1 MARPLCHAIANFGA
15 SIRIESSIFSTR
27 LAKLSTLWN
36 AIGLASEGAMH
47 FTLRNN
53 LAYTDVM
60 VDYLGSQTTI
70 ADVVI
75 DTGSAATVLSVD

>member
-1 MARPLCHAIANFGA
+1 
-15 SIRIESSIFSTR
+15 
-27 LAKLSTLWN
+27 
-36 AIGLASEGAMH
+36 MH